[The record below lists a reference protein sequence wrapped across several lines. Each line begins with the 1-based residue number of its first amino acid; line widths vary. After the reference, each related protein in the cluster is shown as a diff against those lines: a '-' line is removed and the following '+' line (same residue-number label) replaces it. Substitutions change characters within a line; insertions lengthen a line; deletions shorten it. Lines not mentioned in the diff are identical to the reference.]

1 MPQVWSAM
9 LKLHLGLHLKQ
20 PQVQVNRQLAPPPES
35 TFSRHPTV
43 GHTNSGLRH

>member
-1 MPQVWSAM
+1 M
-9 LKLHLGLHLKQ
+9 LALRFGLHLKQ
-20 PQVQVNRQLAPPPES
+20 TQVRVRVKVNRQLAPPLES